1 MATSNTVD
9 TKPLSPHVQI
19 WKWHWTMAAS
29 ICHRVSGCAL
39 YFGTVLLAA
48 WVISAASGPEAYTI
62 VESFMLSWFGQFA
75 LFGFTAAM
83 AYHFANGI
91 RHLVWD
97 GPGIAFAPGPAS
109 MVSILNFVFAIL
121 VTLVIWLFA
130 YLG

>member
-1 MATSNTVD
+1 MATSNSVD

-48 WVISAASGPEAYTI
+48 WVISAASGPEAYAV
-62 VESFMLSWFGQFA
+62 VEGFLLSWFGQFA

-91 RHLVWD
+91 RHLIWD
-97 GPGIAFAPGPAS
+97 GPGIAFAPRAAS
-109 MVSILNFVFAIL
+109 MVSILNFVFAVF
-121 VTLVIWLFA
+121 VTLAIWLFA